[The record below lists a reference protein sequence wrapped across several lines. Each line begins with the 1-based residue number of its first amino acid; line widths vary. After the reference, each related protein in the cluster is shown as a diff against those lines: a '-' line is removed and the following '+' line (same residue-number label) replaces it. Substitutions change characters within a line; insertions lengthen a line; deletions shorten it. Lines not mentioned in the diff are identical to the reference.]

1 MHCRVERAFQMTT
14 DAHSEI
20 TNPPDLS
27 DTQPGRRARRIAQLY
42 ASDRQ
47 FPAANPLPKVI
58 DAARRPGLRLPE
70 VLETLVEG
78 YEDRP
83 ALGQRARE
91 LVLDPATGRS
101 STRLLPDFETIG
113 YGELWTRVR
122 AVAAAWRHDETTPVN
137 PGEFVATIG
146 FAGPSYLTVEL
157 VCGYLGLVSVP
168 LQHNAPVSVLKPIID
183 EVEPRVL
190 AAGAAYLDL
199 AVESALQ
206 SASLRHLVV
215 FDYQPQVDEHR
226 ENLERARQRL
236 HDAHMPVVVST
247 LDEVIQRGRELPP
260 EPLYTGDT
268 DQRVAMILYTSGST
282 GTPKGAMITERTLAR
297 LFTSSLNET
306 ELPVFN
312 VNFMPLNHIAGR
324 MPLAAAFLTGGTSY
338 FVAESDLSTLFDD
351 WALVR
356 PTNLLLV
363 PRVVEMLFQ
372 HYRSTVDRISLEG
385 ADIADAGQNAAIEL
399 RDQELGGR
407 VLRTSVSTAPL
418 AGELRAFLE
427 SCLDVHVGDLYGLT
441 EVVPVT
447 RDGIIVRPSV
457 IDYKLIDVPELG
469 YCTTDKPYP
478 RGELLVKS
486 ENSTPGYYKRPEVTA
501 EAFDEDGYYRT
512 GDVMA
517 EIAPDHVVYVDR
529 RKNVLKLANG
539 EFVAVANLE
548 AVFSAA
554 PLVRQVFVYGNSERS
569 YLLAVIVPTA
579 EALSQFGDDGAAPK
593 AALRESLQQ
602 TATAAELQSYDVPA
616 DFLIE
621 TEPFSAANG
630 LLSGVGKNLRPKL
643 KDAYVARLEEL
654 YAKLAAAQVS
664 ELRALRQAA
673 AEQPVLATVIGAAR
687 AVLGS
692 GGADL
697 DSDAHFTD
705 LGGDSLSALTFSNL
719 LQELLGVEVSVGVLV
734 SPASNLG
741 QIADYIETERRS
753 GSTRP
758 TFATIH
764 GKGETTIYASDLTLE
779 KFIDTETLAA
789 AKTLPR
795 AAGEPHTV
803 LLTGANGYLGRFVTL
818 EWLERLS
825 RTGGKLITII
835 RGNNADVARARL
847 EKAFDSGDPQLLS
860 HFREMATE
868 HLEVI
873 TGDIGEP
880 NLGLDDTTW
889 QRLAE
894 SVDLIAH
901 VGALVNH
908 VLPYEQLFGPNV
920 VGTAEVIKL
929 AISSRIKPVPFMSPV
944 AVAMQ
949 IAPDKFAEDGD
960 IRAISPA
967 RAIDDSYA
975 NGYGNS
981 KWAGEILLR
990 EAFDLCGLPVA
1001 VFRSDM
1007 ILAHSRYV
1015 GQLNVV
1021 DNFTRLVLS
1030 LLTTG
1035 IAPGSFYQT
1044 DAAGHRPRAHYAGVP
1059 ADFVAEAVTTL
1070 GKQVTDGF
1078 RSFDVENP
1086 YDDGISLD
1094 TFVDWLIDAGNKIQR
1109 IGDHREWI
1117 TRFETALKALPEKQR
1132 QQSVLPLLGAY
1143 REPEKPLRGAPTPT
1157 KVFQTAVRA
1166 AKIGADKDIPHVS
1179 AALIDKYVTDLQHLA
1194 LLSNRP

>member
-1 MHCRVERAFQMTT
+1 MTIGVRGEF
-14 DAHSEI
+14 S
-20 TNPPDLS
+20 NPPGWS
-27 DTQPGRRARRIAQLY
+27 DTRAERRARRIAQLY
-42 ASDRQ
+42 ASDPQ
-47 FPAANPLPKVI
+47 FQATNPLPSVI
-58 DAARRPGLRLPE
+58 DAARRPGLRLAP
-70 VLETLVEG
+70 LLQTLVEG
-78 YEDRP
+78 YADRP

-91 LVLDPATGRS
+91 LVLDAATGRTT
-101 STRLLPDFETIG
+101 TRLLPSFETIS
-113 YGELWTRVR
+113 YGDLWTRVR
-122 AVAAAWRHDETTPVN
+122 AVSAAWRHDETSPVK
-137 PGEFVATIG
+137 PGDFVATVG
-146 FAGPSYLTVEL
+146 FAGPDYLTVDL
-157 VCGYLGLVSVP
+157 VCAYLGLVSVP
-168 LQHNAPVSVLKPIID
+168 LQHSAPVSVLKPIID
-183 EVEPRVL
+183 EIEPRVL

-226 ENLERARQRL
+226 ESLERARKRL
-236 HDAHMPVVVST
+236 HDARMPVVVST
-247 LDEVIQRGRELPP
+247 LDEAIQYGRELPL
-260 EPLYTGDT
+260 EPLYTDDT
-268 DQRVAMILYTSGST
+268 DQRLAMILYTSGST

-297 LFTSSLNET
+297 LFTTSLTET

-324 MPLAAAFLTGGTSY
+324 LPLVAAFLTGGTSY

-356 PTNLLLV
+356 PTELMLV

-372 HYRSTVDRISLEG
+372 RYRSAVDRPMLEG
-385 ADIADAGQNAAIEL
+385 ADVGDAEQEAAAEL
-399 RDQELGGR
+399 REQVLGGR
-407 VLRTSVSTAPL
+407 VLRTFVSTAPL
-418 AGELRAFLE
+418 ATELRAFLE
-427 SCLDVHVGDLYGLT
+427 SCLDVNVGDLYGLT

-469 YCTTDKPYP
+469 YFNTDKPYP

-548 AVFSAA
+548 AVFGAA
-554 PLVRQVFVYGNSERS
+554 PLVRHVFVYGNSERS

-579 EALSQFGDDGAAPK
+579 EALSQYGGDTAALK

-602 TATAAELQSYDVPA
+602 AAKAAELQSYEVPA

-621 TEPFSAANG
+621 TEPFSVANG

-643 KDAYVARLEEL
+643 KDAYGARLEQL
-654 YAKLAAAQVS
+654 YAELAAAQVS

-673 AEQPVLATVIGAAR
+673 AEQPVLDTVMGAAR

-692 GGADL
+692 GDADV

-734 SPASNLG
+734 SPASDLR

-758 TFATIH
+758 TFAKIH
-764 GKGETTIYASDLTLE
+764 GKGETTVYASDLTLDR
-779 KFIDTETLAA
+779 FIDGATLAG

-825 RTGGKLITII
+825 RTGGTLITII
-835 RGNNADVARARL
+835 RGNDADAARTRL
-847 EKAFDSGDPQLLS
+847 EKAFDSGDPHLLNRS
-860 HFREMATE
+860 RELAAE

-929 AISSRIKPVPFMSPV
+929 AISSRIKPVTFMSTV
-944 AVAMQ
+944 AVAMP

-960 IRAISPA
+960 IRVISPA
-967 RAIDDSYA
+967 RAVDDSYA

-981 KWAGEILLR
+981 KWAGEVLLR
-990 EAFDLCGLPVA
+990 EAFDLCDLPVA

-1007 ILAHSRYV
+1007 ILAHSQYV

-1021 DNFTRLVLS
+1021 DNFTRLIFS
-1030 LLTTG
+1030 LLATG
-1035 IAPGSFYQT
+1035 IAPGSFYQP
-1044 DAAGHRPRAHYAGVP
+1044 DGEGNRARAHYAGLP
-1059 ADFVAEAVTTL
+1059 ADFVAEAITTL
-1070 GKQVTDGF
+1070 GKQATDGF

-1086 YDDGISLD
+1086 HDDGISLD
-1094 TFVDWLIDAGNKIQR
+1094 TFVDWLIDAGHKIQR
-1109 IGDHREWI
+1109 IGDHNEWI

-1132 QQSVLPLLGAY
+1132 QQSVLPLLAAY
-1143 REPEKPLRGAPTPT
+1143 REPERPLCGSPTPT
-1157 KVFQTAVRA
+1157 EVFHTAVRT
-1166 AKIGADKDIPHVS
+1166 AKIGANEDIPHLS
-1179 AALIDKYVTDLQHLA
+1179 AALIDKYVTDLQHLG
-1194 LLSNRP
+1194 LL

>member
-1 MHCRVERAFQMTT
+1 MTT
-14 DAHSEI
+14 SVESEM
-20 TNPPDLS
+20 TNPPGLS
-27 DTQPGRRARRIAQLY
+27 GTRAERRATRIAHLY
-42 ASDRQ
+42 ASDFQ
-47 FPAANPLPKVI
+47 FRAAKPLPSVI
-58 DAARRPGLRLPE
+58 DAARRPGLRLAPI
-70 VLETLVEG
+70 LQTLVEG
-78 YEDRP
+78 YADRP

-91 LVLDPATGRS
+91 LVLDPATGRTT
-101 STRLLPDFETIG
+101 TRLLPSFETIS
-113 YGELWTRVR
+113 YGDMWTRVR
-122 AVAAAWRHDETTPVN
+122 AVSTAWRHDETSPVN
-137 PGEFVATIG
+137 PGDFVATVG
-146 FAGPSYLTVEL
+146 FAGPDYLTVDL
-157 VCGYLGLVSVP
+157 VCAYLGLVSVP
-168 LQHNAPVSVLKPIID
+168 LQHSAPVSVLKPIID
-183 EVEPRVL
+183 EIEPRVL

-226 ENLERARQRL
+226 ENLERARKRI
-236 HDAHMPVVVST
+236 HDAGMPVVVST

-260 EPLYTGDT
+260 EPLYTDDT
-268 DQRVAMILYTSGST
+268 DQRLAMILYTSGST

-297 LFTSSLNET
+297 LFTTSLTET

-324 MPLAAAFLTGGTSY
+324 LPLVAAFLTGGTSY

-356 PTNLLLV
+356 PTELMLV

-372 HYRSTVDRISLEG
+372 HSRSTVDRLSLEG
-385 ADIADAGQNAAIEL
+385 ADVADAEQEAAVEL
-399 RDQELGGR
+399 REQVLGGR
-407 VLRTSVSTAPL
+407 VLRTFVSTAPL
-418 AGELRAFLE
+418 AAELRVFLE

-447 RDGIIVRPSV
+447 RDGIIVRPEV

-469 YCTTDKPYP
+469 YFTTDKPYP

-486 ENSTPGYYKRPEVTA
+486 ENSTPGYYKRPEVTT

-548 AVFSAA
+548 AVFGAA

-579 EALSQFGDDGAAPK
+579 EALSQFGGDTAALK
-593 AALRESLQQ
+593 AAIRESLQQ
-602 TATAAELQSYDVPA
+602 NAKAAELQSYEVPA

-621 TEPFSAANG
+621 TEPFSVANG

-643 KDAYVARLEEL
+643 KDAYGARLEQL
-654 YAKLAAAQVS
+654 YAELAAAQVS

-673 AEQPVLATVIGAAR
+673 AEQPALDTVIGAAR

-692 GGADL
+692 GDANV

-719 LQELLGVEVSVGVLV
+719 LRELLGVEVSVGVLV
-734 SPASNLG
+734 SPASDLR

-758 TFATIH
+758 TFAKIH
-764 GKGETTIYASDLTLE
+764 GKGETTVYASDLTLDR
-779 KFIDTETLAA
+779 FIDAKTLVA

-795 AAGEPHTV
+795 ATGEPHTV

-825 RTGGKLITII
+825 RTGGKLIAIV
-835 RGNNADVARARL
+835 RGNDADAARTRL
-847 EKAFDSGDPQLLS
+847 EKVFDSGDPHLLNR
-860 HFREMATE
+860 FRELATE

-908 VLPYEQLFGPNV
+908 VLPYQQLFGPNV

-929 AISSRIKPVPFMSPV
+929 AISSRIKPVTFMSTV
-944 AVAMQ
+944 AVAMP

-981 KWAGEILLR
+981 KWAGEVLLR
-990 EAFDLCGLPVA
+990 EAYDLCGLPVA

-1007 ILAHSRYV
+1007 ILAHSQYV

-1021 DNFTRLVLS
+1021 DNFTRLLFS

-1044 DAAGHRPRAHYAGVP
+1044 DAAGSRARAHYAGLP
-1059 ADFVAEAVTTL
+1059 SDFVAEAVTTL

-1086 YDDGISLD
+1086 HDDGISLD
-1094 TFVDWLIDAGNKIQR
+1094 TFVDWLIDAGHKIHR
-1109 IGDHREWI
+1109 IGDYNEWL
-1117 TRFETALKALPEKQR
+1117 TRFETTLKALPERQR
-1132 QQSVLPLLGAY
+1132 QRSVLPLLGAY

-1157 KVFQTAVRA
+1157 EVFQTAVRA
-1166 AKIGADKDIPHVS
+1166 AKIGADKDIPHLS
-1179 AALIDKYVTDLQHLA
+1179 TALIDKYVTDLQHLA
-1194 LLSNRP
+1194 LL

>member
-1 MHCRVERAFQMTT
+1 MTT
-14 DAHSEI
+14 GVESEM
-20 TNPPDLS
+20 TDPPGLS
-27 DTQPGRRARRIAQLY
+27 GTRAERRATRIAHLY
-42 ASDRQ
+42 ASDFQ
-47 FPAANPLPKVI
+47 FRAAKPLPSVI
-58 DAARRPGLRLPE
+58 DAARRPGLRLAPI
-70 VLETLVEG
+70 LQTLVEG
-78 YEDRP
+78 YADRP

-91 LVLDPATGRS
+91 LVLDPATGRTT
-101 STRLLPDFETIG
+101 TRLLPSFETIS
-113 YGELWTRVR
+113 YGDMWTRVR
-122 AVAAAWRHDETTPVN
+122 AVSTAWRHDETSPVN
-137 PGEFVATIG
+137 PGDFVATVG
-146 FAGPSYLTVEL
+146 FAGPDYLTVDL
-157 VCGYLGLVSVP
+157 VCAYLGLVSVP
-168 LQHNAPVSVLKPIID
+168 LQHSAPVSVLKPIID
-183 EVEPRVL
+183 EIEPRVL

-226 ENLERARQRL
+226 ENLERARKRI
-236 HDAHMPVVVST
+236 HDAGMPVVVST

-260 EPLYTGDT
+260 EPLYTDDT
-268 DQRVAMILYTSGST
+268 DQRLAMILYTSGST

-297 LFTSSLNET
+297 LFTTSLTET

-324 MPLAAAFLTGGTSY
+324 LPLVAAFLTGGTSY

-356 PTNLLLV
+356 PTELMLV

-372 HYRSTVDRISLEG
+372 HSRSTVDRLSLEG
-385 ADIADAGQNAAIEL
+385 ADVADAEQEAAVEL
-399 RDQELGGR
+399 REQVLGGR
-407 VLRTSVSTAPL
+407 VLRTFVSTAPL
-418 AGELRAFLE
+418 AAELRVFLE

-447 RDGIIVRPSV
+447 RDGIIVRPEV

-469 YCTTDKPYP
+469 YFTTDKPYP

-486 ENSTPGYYKRPEVTA
+486 ENSTPGYYKRPEVTT

-548 AVFSAA
+548 AVFGAA

-579 EALSQFGDDGAAPK
+579 EALSQFGGDTAALK
-593 AALRESLQQ
+593 AAIRESLQQ
-602 TATAAELQSYDVPA
+602 NAKAAELQSYEVPA

-621 TEPFSAANG
+621 TEPFSVANG

-643 KDAYVARLEEL
+643 KDAYGARLEQL
-654 YAKLAAAQVS
+654 YAELAAAQVS

-673 AEQPVLATVIGAAR
+673 AEQPALDTVIGAAR

-692 GGADL
+692 GDANV

-719 LQELLGVEVSVGVLV
+719 LRELLGVEVSVGVLV
-734 SPASNLG
+734 SPASDLR

-758 TFATIH
+758 TFAKIH
-764 GKGETTIYASDLTLE
+764 GKGETTVYASDLTLDR
-779 KFIDTETLAA
+779 FIDAKTLVA

-795 AAGEPHTV
+795 ATGEPHTV

-825 RTGGKLITII
+825 RTGGKLIAIV
-835 RGNNADVARARL
+835 RGNDADVARTRL
-847 EKAFDSGDPQLLS
+847 EKVFDSGDPHLLNR
-860 HFREMATE
+860 FRELATE

-908 VLPYEQLFGPNV
+908 VLPYQQLFGPNV

-929 AISSRIKPVPFMSPV
+929 AISSRIKPVTFMSTV
-944 AVAMQ
+944 AVAMP

-981 KWAGEILLR
+981 KWAGEVLLR
-990 EAFDLCGLPVA
+990 EAYDLCGLPVA

-1007 ILAHSRYV
+1007 ILAHSQYV

-1021 DNFTRLVLS
+1021 DNFTRLLFS

-1044 DAAGHRPRAHYAGVP
+1044 DAAGSRARAHYAGLP
-1059 ADFVAEAVTTL
+1059 SDFVAEAVTTL

-1086 YDDGISLD
+1086 HDDGISLD
-1094 TFVDWLIDAGNKIQR
+1094 TFVDWLIDAGHKIQR
-1109 IGDHREWI
+1109 IGEHNEWI
-1117 TRFETALKALPEKQR
+1117 SRFETALKALPEKQR

-1143 REPEKPLRGAPTPT
+1143 REPERPLRGAPTPT
-1157 KVFQTAVRA
+1157 EVFQTAVRA
-1166 AKIGADKDIPHVS
+1166 AKIGADKDIPHLS
-1179 AALIDKYVTDLQHLA
+1179 AALIDKYVTDLQYLG
-1194 LLSNRP
+1194 LL

>member
-1 MHCRVERAFQMTT
+1 
-14 DAHSEI
+14 
-20 TNPPDLS
+20 
-27 DTQPGRRARRIAQLY
+27 
-42 ASDRQ
+42 
-47 FPAANPLPKVI
+47 
-58 DAARRPGLRLPE
+58 
-70 VLETLVEG
+70 
-78 YEDRP
+78 
-83 ALGQRARE
+83 
-91 LVLDPATGRS
+91 
-101 STRLLPDFETIG
+101 
-113 YGELWTRVR
+113 
-122 AVAAAWRHDETTPVN
+122 
-137 PGEFVATIG
+137 
-146 FAGPSYLTVEL
+146 
-157 VCGYLGLVSVP
+157 
-168 LQHNAPVSVLKPIID
+168 
-183 EVEPRVL
+183 
-190 AAGAAYLDL
+190 
-199 AVESALQ
+199 
-206 SASLRHLVV
+206 
-215 FDYQPQVDEHR
+215 
-226 ENLERARQRL
+226 
-236 HDAHMPVVVST
+236 
-247 LDEVIQRGRELPP
+247 
-260 EPLYTGDT
+260 
-268 DQRVAMILYTSGST
+268 
-282 GTPKGAMITERTLAR
+282 
-297 LFTSSLNET
+297 
-306 ELPVFN
+306 
-312 VNFMPLNHIAGR
+312 
-324 MPLAAAFLTGGTSY
+324 
-338 FVAESDLSTLFDD
+338 
-351 WALVR
+351 
-356 PTNLLLV
+356 
-363 PRVVEMLFQ
+363 MLFQ

-385 ADIADAGQNAAIEL
+385 ADISDAQAGATAEL
-399 RDQELGGR
+399 RDQLLGGR
-407 VLRTSVSTAPL
+407 VLRTFASTAPL
-418 AGELRAFLE
+418 AAELRAFLE
-427 SCLDVHVGDLYGLT
+427 SCLDIHVGDMYGLT

-469 YCTTDKPYP
+469 YFTTDKPHP

-569 YLLAVIVPTA
+569 YLLAVIVPTVD
-579 EALSQFGDDGAAPK
+579 ALSQFGDDTAALK

-602 TATAAELQSYDVPA
+602 TAKAAELQSYEVPA

-643 KDAYVARLEEL
+643 KDAYGAGLEQL
-654 YAKLAAAQVS
+654 YTELAAAQVS
-664 ELRALRQAA
+664 ELRALREAA
-673 AEQPVLATVIGAAR
+673 AEQPVLDTVIGAAR

-692 GGADL
+692 GADDV

-719 LQELLGVEVSVGVLV
+719 LEELLGVEVSVGVLV
-734 SPASNLG
+734 SPASNLR
-741 QIADYIETERRS
+741 QIADYIETERS

-758 TFATIH
+758 TFAKIH
-764 GKGETTIYASDLTLE
+764 GKGETTVYASDLTLDR
-779 KFIDTETLAA
+779 FIDAATLSA

-795 AAGEPHTV
+795 ATGEPRTV

-835 RGNNADVARARL
+835 RGSDADAARTRL
-847 EKAFDSGDPQLLS
+847 ETVFDSGDPNLLDR
-860 HFREMATE
+860 FRELATE

-894 SVDLIAH
+894 SVDLISH

-908 VLPYEQLFGPNV
+908 VLPYDQLFGPNV

-929 AISSRIKPVPFMSPV
+929 AISSQIKPVTFMSTV
-944 AVAMQ
+944 AVAMP

-981 KWAGEILLR
+981 KWAGEVLLR
-990 EAFDLCGLPVA
+990 EAFDLCDLPVA

-1021 DNFTRLVLS
+1021 DNFTRLVFS

-1044 DAAGHRPRAHYAGVP
+1044 DAAGNRPRAHYAGVP

-1070 GKQVTDGF
+1070 GMQVTEGF

-1086 YDDGISLD
+1086 HDDGISLD

-1109 IGDHREWI
+1109 IGDHHEWV

-1132 QQSVLPLLGAY
+1132 QQSVLPLLAAY

-1157 KVFQTAVRA
+1157 EVFATAVRA
-1166 AKIGADKDIPHVS
+1166 AKIGADKDIPHLS

-1194 LLSNRP
+1194 LL

>member
-1 MHCRVERAFQMTT
+1 MTIGVRG
-14 DAHSEI
+14 EI
-20 TNPPDLS
+20 SNPPGLS
-27 DTQPGRRARRIAQLY
+27 GTRAERQAHRIAHLY
-42 ASDRQ
+42 AYDPQ
-47 FPAANPLPKVI
+47 FRAAKPLPDVI

-70 VLETLVEG
+70 ILQTLVEG
-78 YEDRP
+78 YADRP

-91 LVLDPATGRS
+91 VVLDPATGRTT
-101 STRLLPDFETIG
+101 TRLLPGLETVS
-113 YGELWTRVR
+113 YGDLWTRVR
-122 AVAAAWRHDETTPVN
+122 AVAAAWHRDETSPVN
-137 PGEFVATIG
+137 PGDFVATVG
-146 FAGPSYLTVEL
+146 FAGPDYLTIDL
-157 VCGYLGLVSVP
+157 VCAYLGLVSVP
-168 LQHNAPVSVLKPIID
+168 LQHNAAVSVLKPIID
-183 EVEPRVL
+183 ETEPRVL

-206 SASLRHLVV
+206 STSLRHLVV
-215 FDYQPQVDEHR
+215 FDYQPQIDSHR
-226 ENLERARQRL
+226 ENLERARTRL
-236 HDAHMPVVVST
+236 HDAGKPVVVST
-247 LDEVIQRGRELPP
+247 LDELIGRGRQLPP
-260 EPLYTGDT
+260 EPLYTGGT
-268 DQRVAMILYTSGST
+268 DERLAMILYTSGST
-282 GTPKGAMITERTLAR
+282 GTPKGAMLTERMLTR
-297 LFTSSLNET
+297 LWTSPIVESET
-306 ELPVFN
+306 PVFN
-312 VNFMPLNHIAGR
+312 VNFFPLNHIAGR
-324 MPLAAAFLTGGTSY
+324 FPLVASFLAGGTSY

-351 WALVR
+351 WALAR
-356 PTNLLLV
+356 PTELMLV

-372 HYRSTVDRISLEG
+372 RYRSAVDRNVLEG
-385 ADIADAGQNAAIEL
+385 ADIEDAELEAAVEL
-399 RDQELGGR
+399 REQLLGGR
-407 VLRTSVSTAPL
+407 VLNLSVSTAPL
-418 AGELRAFLE
+418 AAEMAAFLD
-427 SCLDVHVGDLYGLT
+427 SCLDLHVTDLYGLT

-447 RDGIIVRPSV
+447 KDGIIVRPPV

-469 YCTTDKPYP
+469 YFTTDKPYP

-517 EIAPDHVVYVDR
+517 EIAPDHLVYVDR

-548 AVFSAA
+548 AVFGTAA
-554 PLVRQVFVYGNSERS
+554 PVRQIFVYGNSERS

-579 EALSQFGDDGAAPK
+579 EALDRFADDTAALK

-602 TATAAELQSYDVPA
+602 TANGAELQSYEVPA

-621 TEPFSAANG
+621 TEPFSPANG
-630 LLSGVGKNLRPKL
+630 LLSGIGKNLRPKL
-643 KDAYVARLEEL
+643 KDAYGARLEQL
-654 YAKLAAAQVS
+654 YAELAAAQVG

-673 AEQPVLATVIGAAR
+673 AEQPVLDTVIRAAR
-687 AVLGS
+687 VVLGTP
-692 GGADL
+692 GDDVDAN
-697 DSDAHFTD
+697 AHFTD

-719 LQELLGVEVSVGVLV
+719 LRELLGVEVSVGVIV
-734 SPASNLG
+734 SPASDLS
-741 QIADYIETERRS
+741 QIADYIEAERRS

-758 TFATIH
+758 TFARIH
-764 GKGETTIYASDLTLE
+764 GKGETAVYAGDLTLE
-779 KFIDTETLAA
+779 KFIDAKTLAA

-795 AAGEPHTV
+795 ATGEPHTV

-818 EWLERLS
+818 EWLQRLS
-825 RTGGKLITII
+825 RTGGKLITIV
-835 RGNNADVARARL
+835 RGSDADAAHNRL
-847 EKAFDSGDPQLLS
+847 EKVFDTGDPHLL
-860 HFREMATE
+860 HRFRELAAD

-880 NLGLDDTTW
+880 NLGLDPTTW
-889 QRLAE
+889 ERLAHTT
-894 SVDLIAH
+894 DLIVH

-929 AISSRIKPVPFMSPV
+929 AISARIKPVTFMSTV
-944 AVAMQ
+944 AVAMP

-981 KWAGEILLR
+981 KWAGEVLLR

-1007 ILAHSRYV
+1007 ILAHSRYT

-1021 DNFTRLVLS
+1021 DNFTRLIFS
-1030 LLTTG
+1030 LLATG

-1044 DAAGHRPRAHYAGVP
+1044 DAAGNRARPHYAGLP

-1086 YDDGISLD
+1086 HDDGISLD
-1094 TFVDWLIDAGNKIQR
+1094 TFVDWLVDAGHKIQR
-1109 IGDHREWI
+1109 IGDHSEWI
-1117 TRFETALKALPEKQR
+1117 RRFETALRALPEKQR

-1143 REPEKPLRGAPTPT
+1143 REPDTPLRGAPTPT
-1157 KVFQTAVRA
+1157 EVFRTAVQA
-1166 AKIGADKDIPHVS
+1166 AKIGAEQDIPHLS
-1179 AALIDKYVTDLQHLA
+1179 AALIDKYVSDLQHLA
-1194 LLSNRP
+1194 LL

>member
-157 VCGYLGLVSVP
+157 VCAYLGLVSVP
-168 LQHNAPVSVLKPIID
+168 LQHSAPPSVLKPIID

-190 AAGAAYLDL
+190 AAGAEYLDL
-199 AVESALQ
+199 AVESASQ

-215 FDYQPQVDEHR
+215 FDYQPQIDEHR
-226 ENLERARQRL
+226 ENLERARKRL
-236 HDAHMPVVVST
+236 RDAGLPVVVST
-247 LDEVIQRGRELPP
+247 LDEVIERGRELPP

-282 GTPKGAMITERTLAR
+282 GTPKGAMLTERTVAR
-297 LFTSSLNET
+297 LFTTSLFET
-306 ELPVFN
+306 DFPVFN

-356 PTNLLLV
+356 PTDLLLV

-385 ADIADAGQNAAIEL
+385 ADIADAEQEATVEL
-399 RDQELGGR
+399 RDQDLGGR
-407 VLRTSVSTAPL
+407 ILRTSVSTAPL
-418 AGELRAFLE
+418 AAELKAFLE
-427 SCLDVHVGDLYGLT
+427 SSLDVHVGDLYGLT

-447 RDGIIVRPSV
+447 RDGVIVRPSV

-469 YCTTDKPYP
+469 YFTTDKPYP

-486 ENSTPGYYKRPEVTA
+486 ENSTPGYYKRSEVTA

-579 EALSQFGDDGAAPK
+579 EALSQFGDDGAALK

-621 TEPFSAANG
+621 NEPFSVANG

-643 KDAYVARLEEL
+643 KDAYGARLEQL
-654 YAKLAAAQVS
+654 YAELAAAQVS

-719 LQELLGVEVSVGVLV
+719 LQELLGVEVSVGVIV
-734 SPASNLG
+734 SPANDLR
-741 QIADYIETERRS
+741 QVANYIETERS

-758 TFATIH
+758 TFAKIH
-764 GKGETTIYASDLTLE
+764 GKGETTLYARDLTLDR
-779 KFIDTETLAA
+779 FIDAATLTG
-789 AKTLPR
+789 AKTLPQ
-795 AAGEPHTV
+795 AATEPHTV

-825 RTGGKLITII
+825 VTGGKLITII
-835 RGNNADVARARL
+835 RGNDTDAARARL
-847 EKAFDSGDPQLLS
+847 EKVFDSGDADLLNR
-860 HFREMATE
+860 FRELAAE

-873 TGDIGEP
+873 TGDFGEP

-920 VGTAEVIKL
+920 VGTAELIKL
-929 AISSRIKPVPFMSPV
+929 AISSRIKPVTFMSTV
-944 AVAMQ
+944 AVAMP
-949 IAPDKFAEDGD
+949 IAPHEFAEDGD
-960 IRAISPA
+960 IRAMSPA
-967 RAIDDSYA
+967 RRIDDSYA

-981 KWAGEILLR
+981 KWAGEVLLR

-1094 TFVDWLIDAGNKIQR
+1094 TFVDWLIDAGHKIHR
-1109 IGDHREWI
+1109 IGDYNEWL
-1117 TRFETALKALPEKQR
+1117 TRFETTLKALPEKQR
-1132 QQSVLPLLGAY
+1132 QRSVLPLLGAY

-1157 KVFQTAVRA
+1157 EVFQTAVRA
-1166 AKIGADKDIPHVS
+1166 AEIGADKDIPHLS
-1179 AALIDKYVTDLQHLA
+1179 TALIDKYVTDLQHLA
-1194 LLSNRP
+1194 LLSEHG

>member
-1 MHCRVERAFQMTT
+1 MTT
-14 DAHSEI
+14 GARTET
-20 TNPPDLS
+20 TNPPDLN
-27 DTQPGRRARRIAQLY
+27 DTHAERQESRIAELY

-47 FPAANPLPKVI
+47 FRAAEPIQDVI
-58 DAARRPGLRLPE
+58 DAAQRPGLRLPE
-70 VLETLVEG
+70 VIKTLFEG
-78 YEDRP
+78 YADRP

-91 LVLDPATGRS
+91 LVVDPGTGRTT
-101 STRLLPDFETIG
+101 TRPVPSFETIS
-113 YGELWTRVR
+113 YGDLWARVR
-122 AVAAAWRHDETTPVN
+122 AVAAAWRRHKTSPVN
-137 PGEFVATIG
+137 PGDFVATIG

-157 VCGYLGLVSVP
+157 VCSYLGLVSVP
-168 LQHNAPVSVLKPIID
+168 LQHNAPASVLKPIID

-199 AVESALQ
+199 AVESVLQ

-215 FDYQPQVDEHR
+215 FDYQSQVDEHR
-226 ENLERARQRL
+226 DNLARARQRL
-236 HDAHMPVVVST
+236 HDAGMSIVVST

-260 EPLYTGDT
+260 EPLYTADT
-268 DQRVAMILYTSGST
+268 DQRLAMILYTSGST
-282 GTPKGAMITERTLAR
+282 GAPKGAMLTERTLAGIY
-297 LFTSSLNET
+297 TSSLFET
-306 ELPVFN
+306 EHPVFN

-324 MPLAAAFLTGGTSY
+324 MPLAAAFLNGGTSY
-338 FVAESDLSTLFDD
+338 FVAESNLSTLFDD

-356 PTNLLLV
+356 PTDLLLV

-372 HYRSTVDRISLEG
+372 HYRSAVDRIRLEG
-385 ADIADAGQNAAIEL
+385 DDLADAEQEAALEL
-399 RDQELGGR
+399 RDQQLGGR

-418 AGELRAFLE
+418 AAELKAFLE

-469 YCTTDKPYP
+469 YFATDKPYP

-548 AVFSAA
+548 AAFSAA
-554 PLVRQVFVYGNSERS
+554 PLVRQIFVYGNSERS

-579 EALSQFGDDGAAPK
+579 EALSQFGDDATALK

-602 TATAAELQSYDVPA
+602 TATATELQSYDVPA

-621 TEPFSAANG
+621 IEPFSAANG

-643 KDAYVARLEEL
+643 KDAYGARLEQL
-654 YAKLAAAQVS
+654 YAELAAAQVS
-664 ELRALRQAA
+664 ELRALRQRA
-673 AEQPVLATVIGAAR
+673 AEQPVLNTVIGAAR

-692 GGADL
+692 GDADI
-697 DSDAHFTD
+697 DSGAHFTD

-719 LQELLGVEVSVGVLV
+719 LEELLGVEVSVGVIV
-734 SPASNLG
+734 SPANDLS
-741 QIADYIETERRS
+741 QVADYIETERLS

-764 GKGETTIYASDLTLE
+764 GKGETTVYASDLTLDR
-779 KFIDTETLAA
+779 FIDAATLTA
-789 AKTLPR
+789 AKTRPR
-795 AAGEPHTV
+795 ATGEPQTV

-818 EWLERLS
+818 EWLEQLS

-835 RGNNADVARARL
+835 RGSDADAARARL

-860 HFREMATE
+860 HFRELATE

-873 TGDIGEP
+873 TGDIGEV
-880 NLGLDDTTW
+880 NLGLDDATW
-889 QRLAE
+889 RRLADG
-894 SVDLIAH
+894 VDLISH

-920 VGTAEVIKL
+920 VGTTEVIKL
-929 AISSRIKPVPFMSPV
+929 AISSRIKPVTFMSTV

-949 IAPDKFAEDGD
+949 IAPEKFAEDGD

-981 KWAGEILLR
+981 KWAGEVLLH
-990 EAFDLCGLPVA
+990 EAYDLCGLPVA

-1021 DNFTRLVLS
+1021 DNFTRLLLS

-1044 DAAGHRPRAHYAGVP
+1044 DAAGNRAKAHYAGVP

-1070 GKQVTDGF
+1070 GKQVIDGF

-1086 YDDGISLD
+1086 HDDGISLD
-1094 TFVDWLIDAGNKIQR
+1094 TFVDWLIDAGHKIHR
-1109 IGDHREWI
+1109 IGDYTEWL
-1117 TRFETALKALPEKQR
+1117 TRFETTLKALPEKQR
-1132 QQSVLPLLGAY
+1132 QRSVLPLLGAY
-1143 REPEKPLRGAPTPT
+1143 REPERPLRGSPTPT
-1157 KVFQTAVRA
+1157 EVFRTAVQA
-1166 AKIGADKDIPHVS
+1166 AKIGADKDIPHLS
-1179 AALIDKYVTDLQHLA
+1179 SALIDKYVSDLQHLG
-1194 LLSNRP
+1194 LL